1 FIPIIYFLFYL
12 KRHKRFW
19 RLVQPFKIGM
29 LVPIVFGFFMLVGFD
44 RFFILFHET
53 FFNNDDWLF
62 DPTTDP
68 IINVLPEQFFMHSFI
83 LFFIL
88 IELFFAFFVII
99 GKRELKR
106 S

>member
-1 FIPIIYFLFYL
+1 
-12 KRHKRFW
+12 
-19 RLVQPFKIGM
+19 M
-29 LVPIVFGFFMLVGFD
+29 MMGFD

-62 DPTTDP
+62 NPATDP

-88 IELFFAFFVII
+88 IELFFAFFVIL
-99 GKRELKR
+99 GKRELR
-106 S
+106 